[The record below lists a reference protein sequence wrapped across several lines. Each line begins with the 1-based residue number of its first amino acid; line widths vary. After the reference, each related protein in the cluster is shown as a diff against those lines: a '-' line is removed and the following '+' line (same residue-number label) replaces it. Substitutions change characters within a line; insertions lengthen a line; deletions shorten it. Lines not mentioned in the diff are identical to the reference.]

1 MKDMG
6 IGSIIM
12 NVFTFLAGVAA
23 IVWGIYGMQS
33 NSSNWPSVE
42 GQIMSSTGPDYS
54 SDLSNENSTYD
65 YIVDGTTYTSS
76 CGTAYDVGTKVT
88 VYYDPADP
96 GVSVLSKGEMEF
108 YGCIGFIFGLFA
120 VGGIILNL
128 IKIQRAAAEIT

>member
-1 MKDMG
+1 MKNMG

-23 IVWGIYGMQS
+23 IVWGVYGMQS
-33 NSSNWPSVE
+33 NSSSWPSVE
-42 GQIMSSTGPDYS
+42 GQIMSSSGPDYS
-54 SDLSNENSTYD
+54 SDSNSENSTYD
-65 YIVDGTTYTSS
+65 YIVDGTTYSGSS
-76 CGTAYDVGTKVT
+76 STAYEVGKKVT

-120 VGGIILNL
+120 VGGIVLNL